1 MSEPEARTCLD
12 CSKPFHTAWAQRLC
26 NPCRYERASRGTC
39 AGYGRK
45 TGQSGRT
52 VCGECRYGPTPPIL
66 PMTATDIAWLAGIIE
81 GEGTFGRKGHP
92 AGQVRVQMT
101 DEDVIDRLHSLTG
114 VGAVH
119 SRGKPAEHCRPVW
132 EWSVIRRGNVLAL
145 HQLIAPLL
153 LSRRRATVCSR
164 LAAASLDMPTVAP
177 PNPATPESWAW
188 VAGLIEGEG
197 WIGPA
202 PASVRRAPVIGVEST
217 DDDVIERLA
226 VLTGVG
232 TVIPIKSRNPGVW
245 KTASRWTVRRRSDV
259 RDVLNAI
266 LPLLG
271 ERRSARARYV
281 LDAVTS

>member
-1 MSEPEARTCLD
+1 M
-12 CSKPFHTAWAQRLC
+12 
-26 NPCRYERASRGTC
+26 
-39 AGYGRK
+39 
-45 TGQSGRT
+45 
-52 VCGECRYGPTPPIL
+52 
-66 PMTATDIAWLAGIIE
+66 
-81 GEGTFGRKGHP
+81 
-92 AGQVRVQMT
+92 
-101 DEDVIDRLHSLTG
+101 
-114 VGAVH
+114 
-119 SRGKPAEHCRPVW
+119 
-132 EWSVIRRGNVLAL
+132 IRRGNVLAL